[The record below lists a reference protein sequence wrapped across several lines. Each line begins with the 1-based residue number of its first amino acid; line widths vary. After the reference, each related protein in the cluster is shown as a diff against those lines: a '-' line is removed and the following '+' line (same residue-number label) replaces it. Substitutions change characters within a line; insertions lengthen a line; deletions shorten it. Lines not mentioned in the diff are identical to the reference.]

1 MLRVRACGLSDV
13 GLTRVHNEDYFEIDP
28 RHRLY
33 VVADGM
39 GGHSAGEVAAQIAV
53 RAIHDFIE
61 KSVDRETSWS
71 LRPTLS
77 HPIKVPPG
85 LAPAPASAPA
95 PPSAASATKA
105 PSAPTT
111 SASGA
116 AAAPAY
122 SPAVAAPASHAGQ
135 AAPPAQAVQ
144 AARKAQP
151 AAAWAA
157 GTAAGALPGEQ
168 SAAAAA
174 AAASPSPGLP
184 SPPPP
189 PPDDRLARHSRLLKM
204 AVRKAHDNVLT
215 AISKD
220 GSLHGMGT
228 TVVGLLLA
236 GPTAAVAHVG
246 DSRAYRLRNGHL
258 DQLTQDHT
266 WVHEQVVAGLLSQE
280 QARSHP
286 LKNVVTRALGGE
298 SEIVVDVREVQV
310 QPGDLYLLCS
320 DGLTGMLSDGEIRE
334 RLGSG
339 HSLHEICRSLVNEA
353 NARGGLDNVTVVLL
367 AVEDGDE
374 GDDDVDPG
382 AGF

>member
-61 KSVDRETSWS
+61 KSVARETSWS
-71 LRPTLS
+71 LRPTMP
-77 HPIKVPPG
+77 HPIAAAPMAPKTPMAPMAPTVPMAPVAPMTSVAPTSPG
-85 LAPAPASAPA
+85 LAPSP
-95 PPSAASATKA
+95 A
-105 PSAPTT
+105 PSAE
-111 SASGA
+111 G
-116 AAAPAY
+116 
-122 SPAVAAPASHAGQ
+122 AVAAV
-135 AAPPAQAVQ
+135 APPAGLDGRA
-144 AARKAQP
+144 P
-151 AAAWAA
+151 D
-157 GTAAGALPGEQ
+157 
-168 SAAAAA
+168 SAAASQA
-174 AAASPSPGLP
+174 PGLA
-184 SPPPP
+184 SIPPLP
-189 PPDDRLARHSRLLKM
+189 PPDERLARHSRLLKM

-298 SEIVVDVREVQV
+298 SEVMVDVREVQV
-310 QPGDLYLLCS
+310 QPGDLFLLCS
-320 DGLTGMLSDGEIRE
+320 DGLTGMLSDAEIRE
-334 RLGSG
+334 KLGSG
-339 HSLHEICRSLVNEA
+339 RSLHEICRTLVNEA

-374 GDDDVDPG
+374 AEDVVDP
-382 AGF
+382 AAAF

>member
-53 RAIHDFIE
+53 KAIHDFIE
-61 KSVDRETSWS
+61 KSVGKDATRS
-71 LRPTLS
+71 LRS
-77 HPIKVPPG
+77 VQSMV
-85 LAPAPASAPA
+85 SAGA
-95 PPSAASATKA
+95 GASAAS
-105 PSAPTT
+105 
-111 SASGA
+111 
-116 AAAPAY
+116 
-122 SPAVAAPASHAGQ
+122 PASVAGS
-135 AAPPAQAVQ
+135 AGIEPPPAEV
-144 AARKAQP
+144 
-151 AAAWAA
+151 
-157 GTAAGALPGEQ
+157 TEE
-168 SAAAAA
+168 
-174 AAASPSPGLP
+174 
-184 SPPPP
+184 
-189 PPDDRLARHSRLLKM
+189 RLERHSRLLEM
-204 AVRKAHDNVLT
+204 AVRRAHDNVLS

-246 DSRAYRLRNGHL
+246 DSRAYRLRDGRL

-266 WVHEQVVAGLLSQE
+266 WVHEQVVAGLLSNE

-298 SEIVVDVREVQV
+298 SEVVVDVREVQV
-310 QPGDLYLLCS
+310 QPGDYYLLCS
-320 DGLTGMLSDGEIRE
+320 DGLTGMLSDADIRD
-334 RLGSG
+334 RIGSG
-339 HSLHEICRSLVNEA
+339 RNLHEICRSLVNEA

-367 AVEDGDE
+367 AVEDGDDE
-374 GDDDVDPG
+374 DGG
-382 AGF
+382 ELAGGS

>member
-1 MLRVRACGLSDV
+1 MLRVKSCGLSDV

-53 RAIHDFIE
+53 KAIHDFIE
-61 KSVDRETSWS
+61 KSVERDATWS
-71 LRPTLS
+71 LRLPHSQPQLT
-77 HPIKVPPG
+77 VPSPV
-85 LAPAPASAPA
+85 PSSPASTVASPSLPQSGDGGSRAGRGAPVVA
-95 PPSAASATKA
+95 V
-105 PSAPTT
+105 
-111 SASGA
+111 
-116 AAAPAY
+116 
-122 SPAVAAPASHAGQ
+122 SPDV
-135 AAPPAQAVQ
+135 
-144 AARKAQP
+144 
-151 AAAWAA
+151 
-157 GTAAGALPGEQ
+157 
-168 SAAAAA
+168 AAAAA
-174 AAASPSPGLP
+174 AAADPSAPARREAA
-184 SPPPP
+184 
-189 PPDDRLARHSRLLKM
+189 PDQVTPAIRASDERLARHSRLLKM

-246 DSRAYRLRNGHL
+246 DSRAYRLRNGRL

-298 SEIVVDVREVQV
+298 SEVVVDVREVQV
-310 QPGDLYLLCS
+310 QVGDIYLLCS
-320 DGLTGMLSDGEIRE
+320 DGLTGMLSDADIRD

-339 HSLHEICRSLVNEA
+339 RSLHEICRSLVNEA

-367 AVEDGDE
+367 SVED
-374 GDDDVDPG
+374 DDDED
-382 AGF
+382 